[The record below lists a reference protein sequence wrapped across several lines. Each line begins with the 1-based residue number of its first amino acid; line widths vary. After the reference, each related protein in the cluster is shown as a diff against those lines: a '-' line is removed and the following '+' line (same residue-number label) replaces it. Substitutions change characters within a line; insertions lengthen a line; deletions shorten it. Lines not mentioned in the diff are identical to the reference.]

1 MKKFILL
8 AILMAIFIAG
18 CVQTIPENGPEPE
31 VEEKDNFTT
40 FKSVEDVREYL
51 QSADVSTGY
60 WGEFGVAP
68 MPMREVALDMS
79 VQEGAPVPV
88 GATEAPKAGESG
100 GAPSPSSTPS
110 RVSETNVQVIGID
123 EPDIV
128 KTDGENIYFSHQWKH
143 YPFLREACPDCRE
156 QETKVIRAFPPES
169 LEIKH
174 EIEKSGELLLS
185 GNNLVVIGSDELT
198 GYDVTNAEKVW
209 DVDLNSSLVT
219 ARLYNQSIY
228 LVTQN
233 RIDNYNPCPIRP
245 LTTAEGPVEIRC
257 QDIYH
262 PVQPAPV
269 DVTYNVMKLRPQTG
283 EVEEATSFMGTSGSS
298 VVYMSTN
305 SIYITY
311 SQYEDMV
318 EFTYN
323 FFKENDELLPQRVMD
338 KIERLKDYNI
348 SNRAKMVELDVI
360 LDQYSRSLDEE
371 ERIKFRNNY
380 HNQMED
386 YRKEHKRDL
395 EKTGIAKV
403 GLDLELK
410 ASGKV
415 PGRVLNQF
423 SLDEYDNHLRIAT
436 TVGRFSEATNDLYV
450 LNEELGIVGSVK
462 DYGEEERIYAVRF
475 IGDTGYIVTFRE
487 TDPFFVMD
495 LSDPQNPQIKGE
507 LKIPGYSSYLHP
519 IDDDR
524 ILGFGKEDQDVKI
537 SLFDVSNPSDPQ
549 ELDKY
554 TLDEHWSN
562 VLQTHH
568 AFLLDQKHGVFF
580 LPAGNNGYIFSY
592 EDGLEL
598 EKGISTSAVRAVY
611 MDDYMYII
619 GAEIVVFD
627 ENTWEKVN
635 ELDVDY

>member
-1 MKKFILL
+1 MKKLILL
-8 AILMAIFIAG
+8 AIVLAIFITG
-18 CVQTIPENGPEPE
+18 CIQTTPENGTTTPEPDE
-31 VEEKDNFTT
+31 DSDFTT
-40 FKSVEDVREYL
+40 VGSVEDVRDYL
-51 QSADVSTGY
+51 QSAETSTGY

-68 MPMREVALDMS
+68 MREITLDMA

-88 GATEAPKAGESG
+88 GDSDAPKTGESAG
-100 GAPSPSSTPS
+100 TPSNTPS
-110 RVSETNVQVIGID
+110 RVSETNVQVMGID

-128 KTDGENIYFSHQWKH
+128 KTDGENIYFSHQWRY
-143 YPFLREACPDCRE
+143 YPFLREVCPDCRE
-156 QETKVIRAFPPES
+156 QETKIIRAFPPES

-174 EIEKSGELLLS
+174 EIDKSGDLLLS
-185 GNNLVVIGSDELT
+185 DNNLVVIGYDEIT
-198 GYDVTNAEKVW
+198 GYDVTDTEKTW
-209 DVDLNSSLVT
+209 DIDLDSSLVT

-228 LVTQN
+228 LITQN
-233 RIDNYNPCPIRP
+233 RINNYEPCPIRP

-262 PVQPAPV
+262 PIQPAPV
-269 DVTYNVMKLRPQTG
+269 DVTYNVMKLNPQTG
-283 EVEEATSFMGTSGSS
+283 EIEEATSFMGTSGSS

-305 SIYITY
+305 AIYITY
-311 SQYEDMV
+311 SHYEDMV

-323 FFKENDELLPQRVMD
+323 FLQENDDLLPRSVME

-360 LDQYSRSLDEE
+360 LDQYSSSLSEE

-380 HNQMED
+380 HNQMND
-386 YRKEHKRDL
+386 YREEHKRDL
-395 EKTGIAKV
+395 EKTGIAKI

-423 SLDEYDNHLRIAT
+423 SLDEYHDHLRIAT

-450 LNEELGIVGSVK
+450 LDEELDTVGSIK

-475 IGDTGYIVTFRE
+475 IGDTGYIVTFKE
-487 TDPFFVMD
+487 TDPFFVVD
-495 LSDPQNPQIKGE
+495 LSDPQNPEIKGE

-519 IDDDR
+519 IDDDM
-524 ILGFGKEDQDVKI
+524 ILGLGKEDQDVKI
-537 SLFDVSNPSDPQ
+537 SLFDVSNPSNPE

-554 TLDEHWSN
+554 ILDEYWSD

-592 EDGLEL
+592 EDELEL
-598 EKGISTSAVRAVY
+598 EKAVSTPAVRAVY
-611 MDDYMYII
+611 MDDYLYII

-635 ELDVDY
+635 ELDVNS

>member
-8 AILMAIFIAG
+8 AVMIAIFIAG
-18 CVQTIPENGPEPE
+18 CTQTISENGPEIE
-31 VEEKDNFTT
+31 AEEKGDFTT
-40 FKSVEDVREYL
+40 FKSVEGVREYL
-51 QSADVSTGY
+51 QSAEVSTGY
-60 WGEFGVAP
+60 WGEFGVT
-68 MPMREVALDMS
+68 MPMREIALDMS
-79 VQEGAPVPV
+79 VEEAGSRPT
-88 GATEAPKAGESG
+88 GTTDAPKTSEGSAGVPE
-100 GAPSPSSTPS
+100 TPS
-110 RVSETNVQVIGID
+110 RVSETNVQVMGID

-128 KTDGENIYFSHQWKH
+128 KTDGENIYFSHQWKYH
-143 YPFLREACPDCRE
+143 PFLREACPDCRE
-156 QETKVIRAFPPES
+156 QETKVIKASPPES

-174 EIEKSGELLLS
+174 EIDKSGNLLLS
-185 GNNLVVIGSDELT
+185 GNNLVVIGYDEIT
-198 GYDVTNAEKVW
+198 GYDVNDAEKTW

-228 LVTQN
+228 LITQN
-233 RIDNYNPCPIRP
+233 RIDHYDPCPIRP

-262 PVQPAPV
+262 PIQPAPV
-269 DVTYNVMKLRPQTG
+269 DVTYNVMKLNPQSG
-283 EVEEATSFMGTSGSS
+283 EIEEATSFMGTSGSS

-305 SIYITY
+305 AIYITY
-311 SQYEDMV
+311 SHYEDMV

-323 FFKENDELLPQRVMD
+323 FFKENDDLLPQSVMD
-338 KIERLKDYNI
+338 KIERLRDYNI

-360 LDQYSRSLDEE
+360 LDQYSSSLSEE

-380 HNQMED
+380 HNQMND
-386 YRKEHKRDL
+386 YREEHKRDL

-403 GLDLELK
+403 GLDLELR

-423 SLDEYDNHLRIAT
+423 SLDEYDEDLRIAT

-450 LNEELGIVGSVK
+450 LDEELNIVGSIK

-475 IGDTGYIVTFRE
+475 IGETGYVVTFRE
-487 TDPFFVMD
+487 TDPFFVVD
-495 LSDPQNPQIKGE
+495 LSNPQNPEIKGE

-519 IDDDR
+519 IGEDK
-524 ILGFGKEDQDVKI
+524 ILGLGKEDQDVKI
-537 SLFDVSNPSDPQ
+537 SLFDVSNPSNPQ

-554 TLDEHWSN
+554 ILDEHWSD

-568 AFLLDQKHGVFF
+568 AFLLDEKHEVFF

-592 EDGLEL
+592 EDELKL
-598 EKGISTSAVRAVY
+598 EKAINTPAVRAVY
-611 MDDYMYII
+611 MDDYLYII

-635 ELDVDY
+635 ELDVDS